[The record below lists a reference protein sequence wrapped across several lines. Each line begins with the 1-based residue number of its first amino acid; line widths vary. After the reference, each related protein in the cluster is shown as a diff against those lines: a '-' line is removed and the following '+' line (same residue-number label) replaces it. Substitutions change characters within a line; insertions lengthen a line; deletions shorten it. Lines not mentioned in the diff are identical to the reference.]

1 MSISPTKFTPKEMK
15 TTLISVYSYKDK
27 LFQGTL
33 SNPHFQKPLVF
44 ENTMQFLILIESICD
59 TLCFPQKAMELRHF
73 PFEKPVDTAE
83 VISLPF
89 TAKTDFSDKLP
100 LAKLELEIVFRQ
112 NASWQGCLT
121 WTEKNLSCSFRS
133 ALELLILI
141 DSILRIF

>member
-33 SNPHFQKPLVF
+33 SNPHFQKPLIF
-44 ENTMQFLILIESICD
+44 ENTMQFLILLESICD
-59 TLCFPQKAMELRHF
+59 TICFPQKAMELRQF
-73 PFEKPVDTAE
+73 PSEQPVPAIED
-83 VISLPF
+83 IFLPF
-89 TAKTDFSDKLP
+89 TTKTDFSDKLP
-100 LAKLELEIVFRQ
+100 IANLELEIFFRQ

-121 WTEKNLSCSFRS
+121 WTEKNFSCSFRS
-133 ALELLILI
+133 VLELLILI